1 VEAGDQY
8 PEEAYESQHKERV
21 VEPQLAARINIH
33 QNACSDEHL
42 FERKRGG
49 QHKRITTTSGSGEPT
64 LRGVHLLAPCRQ
76 SLLRSYL
83 AARSFPR
90 RPPAYVLAAL
100 AAMLLVAGCL
110 PDPQRVQT
118 IALFDQLVSAR
129 ATLSGQPPQAEP
141 ACTAVGDVQ
150 TRLIG
155 EPGLVDIRPAWSA
168 LRDAAEA
175 LQAVCGQTT
184 MLGQP
189 STNSP
194 ASTLAQDRWQQ
205 GIQREIGVACDHLRQ
220 AALGLD
226 RPMPC

>member
-49 QHKRITTTSGSGEPT
+49 QHKRITTTSGSGEPA
-64 LRGVHLLAPCRQ
+64 APRRQ

-100 AAMLLVAGCL
+100 AAMWLAAGCL
-110 PDPQRVQT
+110 PDPQRVQSV
-118 IALFDQLVSAR
+118 ALFDQLVSAR
-129 ATLSGQPPQAEP
+129 ATLSGQPPEAEP

-150 TRLIG
+150 TRLTG
-155 EPGLVDIRPAWSA
+155 EPGLVDVRPAWRA
-168 LRDAAEA
+168 LRDAAQA

-194 ASTLAQDRWQQ
+194 ASTQARDRWQQ
-205 GIQREIGVACDHLRQ
+205 GIQREIGVACDHLRD
-220 AALGLD
+220 AASALD
-226 RPMPC
+226 RSMPC